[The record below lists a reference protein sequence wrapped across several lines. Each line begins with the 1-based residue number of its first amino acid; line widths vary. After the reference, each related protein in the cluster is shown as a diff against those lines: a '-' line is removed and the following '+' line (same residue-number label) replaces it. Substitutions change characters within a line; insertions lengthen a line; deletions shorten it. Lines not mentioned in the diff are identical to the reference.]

1 MISSKKEFYGGAAMM
16 VGFLV
21 VLVAMF
27 LPLFEGK
34 NGLNYLDD
42 LFNSISKGSAYYIPT
57 VADEVQNTQ
66 VGKQITV
73 TLSYDTDTQARESA
87 LLFKKAGASA
97 RVEEAAVSVTGDFGK
112 ILGACLADADTLF
125 HNDGEALQARY
136 GIEGKRVLFN
146 WWTTLK
152 AMQSA
157 LNKQK
162 KFAEGKVIHTVMTR
176 AVECSYNYYTVV
188 PDHITDRL
196 GIVIFALIFYVV
208 YTLWYGYAIL
218 FLFEG
223 WGLQIS
229 H

>member
-16 VGFLV
+16 AGFLV

-42 LFNSISKGSAYYIPT
+42 LFNSISKGSAYYIPG
-57 VADEVQNTQ
+57 VADEVRNTQ

-73 TLSYDTDTQARESA
+73 TLAYDTDTQARESA
-87 LLFKKAGASA
+87 LLFTKAGASA
-97 RVEEAAVSVTGDFGK
+97 RMEGAKVSVTGDFGK

-152 AMQSA
+152 AMQKE
-157 LNKQK
+157 LNRQER
-162 KFAEGKVIHTVMTR
+162 FAEGKVVYTVMTR

-188 PDHITDRL
+188 PDRITDRL
-196 GIVIFALIFYVV
+196 GIVLFSLVFYVV